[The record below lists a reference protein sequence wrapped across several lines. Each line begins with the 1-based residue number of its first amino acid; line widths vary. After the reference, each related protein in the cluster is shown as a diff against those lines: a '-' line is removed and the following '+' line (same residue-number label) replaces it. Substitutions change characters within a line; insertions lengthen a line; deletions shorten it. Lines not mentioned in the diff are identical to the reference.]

1 MIRNPLVNSLM
12 GWYVYMDLL
21 YSNNSHPLSSPP
33 PPQHIPSIIS
43 CSSKLLPHH
52 SKTFGSR
59 NIITYGRPQSR
70 LKIKL

>member
-33 PPQHIPSIIS
+33 PPNIYPQLLVAVQNFCLIIR
-43 CSSKLLPHH
+43 KHLVQE
-52 SKTFGSR
+52 
-59 NIITYGRPQSR
+59 I
-70 LKIKL
+70 